1 MGHFDRSSATAL
13 VAVAL
18 LFTAAGCPSKPGT
31 AGTAPSGTAPSA
43 VPVSETEWSA
53 VRVDPKTYKET
64 ELGVIAIADRP
75 PFHARTVS
83 GDGALKGIVDEM
95 NALDHVMSTGLKGP
109 GTKIV
114 RSEDQYFRI
123 MRWNWLEKHK
133 EVVLQVRPKTVA
145 TARRFR
151 AFYNKEGKNAELGLV
166 GMKPTH
172 YLQILESKEGET
184 EHLARSLREVNGSD
198 GLSVDIPPPS
208 GSPRGSYG
216 RGVQRGTPL
225 FFTLM
230 RDKLLNRENVVLID
244 ESHTRPAELH
254 RVELKGAGLAQI
266 SWLEVDIDRS
276 LTRASTPAPS
286 EHFRYEDPS
295 RRLAFSVEGYA
306 DVAYAVAPLNKLA
319 TTRFG
324 NLPGYKAGATKRAMV
339 AGRELFTIAFRTGTG
354 SAAVDHAVAFWPHA
368 WFTEKDENPTEKGL
382 MVHASAPARGDTPVI
397 ETAFGHAA
405 VLPSLDSLFID
416 PEWAPG

>member
-151 AFYNKEGKNAELGLV
+151 AFYNKEGKNAELGL
-166 GMKPTH
+166 
-172 YLQILESKEGET
+172 
-184 EHLARSLREVNGSD
+184 
-198 GLSVDIPPPS
+198 
-208 GSPRGSYG
+208 
-216 RGVQRGTPL
+216 
-225 FFTLM
+225 
-230 RDKLLNRENVVLID
+230 
-244 ESHTRPAELH
+244 
-254 RVELKGAGLAQI
+254 
-266 SWLEVDIDRS
+266 
-276 LTRASTPAPS
+276 
-286 EHFRYEDPS
+286 
-295 RRLAFSVEGYA
+295 
-306 DVAYAVAPLNKLA
+306 
-319 TTRFG
+319 
-324 NLPGYKAGATKRAMV
+324 
-339 AGRELFTIAFRTGTG
+339 
-354 SAAVDHAVAFWPHA
+354 
-368 WFTEKDENPTEKGL
+368 
-382 MVHASAPARGDTPVI
+382 
-397 ETAFGHAA
+397 
-405 VLPSLDSLFID
+405 
-416 PEWAPG
+416 